1 MAMYAAKE
9 EGQGYRF
16 FTEDMNRK
24 ALERMTLESNLR
36 SALQYNQLIPFYQP
50 LVDIKSQI
58 IGMEVLL
65 RWSHPKLGMISP
77 SKFIPLAEETG
88 CIVPI
93 GQWVLHEACKQA
105 KKWHDMGYTEV
116 CMSVNLSTRQLKEP
130 DLIDMIEC
138 VLEETGLA
146 PAHLKLEVTESGLM
160 EHPEQAAVKMKV
172 LRAKGI
178 HFSIDDFGIGY
189 SSLGYLKQLPI
200 DTLKIDRSFVMDA
213 TTDKDDQEIIKTII
227 AMARNLSMDT
237 VAEGVETKEQQEF
250 LTKNGCHA
258 MQGYYFG
265 HPMPAEQFEQVL
277 CDYQHILMP

>member
-1 MAMYAAKE
+1 
-9 EGQGYRF
+9 
-16 FTEDMNRK
+16 
-24 ALERMTLESNLR
+24 
-36 SALQYNQLIPFYQP
+36 
-50 LVDIKSQI
+50 
-58 IGMEVLL
+58 
-65 RWSHPKLGMISP
+65 
-77 SKFIPLAEETG
+77 
-88 CIVPI
+88 
-93 GQWVLHEACKQA
+93 
-105 KKWHDMGYTEV
+105 
-116 CMSVNLSTRQLKEP
+116 LKEP

-138 VLEETGLA
+138 VLEETGLT
-146 PAHLKLEVTESGLM
+146 PDHLKLEVTESGLM
-160 EHPEQAAVKMKV
+160 EHPEQAAVKMKA

-200 DTLKIDRSFVMDA
+200 DTFKIDRSFVMDA

-237 VAEGVETKEQQEF
+237 VAEGVETREQQEF
-250 LTKNGCHA
+250 LTQNGCHA